1 MRLVVLGFLLGLAWA
16 QPVEVGLEAT
26 PNAVA
31 FTVAAQARLADW
43 TVSGWTRLPFT
54 EGASVGV
61 GAAYALEFG
70 PAGRGEVA
78 GRGFVDLADGG
89 YWVEGRAAG
98 ALGGV
103 ALEGT
108 FGYSTRLAR
117 RFWPEAPETQGG
129 YAALEARYRLVRTRT
144 LEARLGY
151 GEGRVWGEALL
162 EARARSET
170 QAWGVGVREGPYA
183 AARWKGRVEEG
194 LVEVAARVGSV
205 NELGVSFFT
214 REVKV
219 TLTLALPP
227 TATVRVTRGGYWV
240 WARAEP
246 GAYALWGGYRWELGG
261 R

>member
-16 QPVEVGLEAT
+16 QPVEVGLEVT
-26 PNAVA
+26 PGA
-31 FTVAAQARLADW
+31 FAWTAAAQVRLVDW
-43 TVSGWTRLPFT
+43 TVSGWTRLPLA

-61 GAAYALEFG
+61 GAAYALELG

-78 GRGFVDLADGG
+78 GRGFVDLAGGG

-98 ALGGV
+98 TLGGA

-108 FGYSTRLAR
+108 LGYSTRPAR
-117 RFWPEAPETQGG
+117 RFWPDAPTTQGG
-129 YAALEARYRLVRTRT
+129 YARLEARYRLARART

-162 EARARSET
+162 EARTRKET

-183 AARWKGRVEEG
+183 AARWKGSVAG
-194 LVEVAARVGSV
+194 ALMEVAARVGSV
-205 NELGVSFFT
+205 NELGVNLFT
-214 REVKV
+214 REVQA
-219 TLTLALPP
+219 TLTLALP
-227 TATVRVTRGGYWV
+227 TAVTLRVTQGGYWV